1 MAKYVVADYVIKSFW
16 QPEFDTVEQAERF
29 ANVLTD
35 MLAEY
40 TANNDIRWDEVDWKI
55 ERAESNEEPIV

>member
-40 TANNDIRWDEVDWKI
+40 TANNDIRWDEVDWRVVRI
-55 ERAESNEEPIV
+55 DE